1 MKVWVLALI
10 ICFDLVISN
19 VQGFSKEKCELEP
32 PSRGILDLKQ
42 ELKPAKLLNVTT
54 LDHLKDCGE
63 LCCNLTRCNA
73 YIWRN
78 SEQCFLFNC
87 RVLTDCK
94 VVPYQGTIT
103 GFIKKDERSANIAS
117 SLKYLI

>member
-1 MKVWVLALI
+1 MKILVLAHI
-10 ICFDLVISN
+10 ICLDLVLSN
-19 VQGFSKEKCELEP
+19 AQSFSKGKCELEP

-42 ELKPAKLLNVTT
+42 ELKPARLLNVTT

-63 LCCNLTRCNA
+63 LCCNWTKCNA

-103 GFIKKDERSANIAS
+103 GFIKKDERAADFTGLLINI
-117 SLKYLI
+117 